1 VRGRRATARLAVVPA
16 PGTRRAATTEEAI
29 VTHGNELSAWNEE
42 CGVMAVVGVANAA
55 ELAVLGLHALQHR
68 GQEST
73 GVVSCDERGDF
84 HVHKGLGLV
93 HDVYRGDALSGLAG
107 ALAIG
112 HNRYSTAGGLTLE
125 NTQPLR
131 VVYRGGPLALAHN
144 GNLTNARALRAG
156 LEESGSIFQTTLD
169 TEIFLHLLALS
180 AGDDLEDALAEAAR
194 QVEGAYSLVVLAREK
209 VVALRDPHGF
219 RPLCLGRLGD
229 GYVVASET
237 CALDLVGAE
246 FLREVEP
253 GEMVTLD
260 PQGMRSR
267 RALPPAEPRQHCIF
281 EHIYF
286 SRPDSRVFGESVD
299 AVRRRLGRR
308 LAQEHPAAADL
319 VLSVPDSSNSIALGF
334 SEASGLPYEL
344 GLIRNHY
351 VGRTFIAPQQAGRD
365 FGVRVKFN
373 PVREILDGRRVV
385 VVDDSIVRGTTSRK
399 LVRLLRRAGAREVH
413 FRVGSPPVT
422 HPCFYGIDTP
432 SRRELIGALKSVD
445 EIRDYLG
452 VDSLGYLSAEGM
464 LACEGSP
471 RDYCRACFTG
481 AYPVAV
487 DPSAGK
493 LSLENLRRAPSGAG
507 T

>member
-1 VRGRRATARLAVVPA
+1 MNSWSPDK
-16 PGTRRAATTEEAI
+16 
-29 VTHGNELSAWNEE
+29 AWNEE
-42 CGVMAVVGVANAA
+42 CGVFGAVGVPHAA
-55 ELAVLGLHALQHR
+55 EVTALGLHALQHR
-68 GQEST
+68 GQEAT
-73 GVVSCDERGDF
+73 GVVSCDETGEF
-84 HVHKGLGLV
+84 HVVKGIGLV
-93 HDVYRGDALSGLAG
+93 SDVYRNSNLGQLAG
-107 ALAIG
+107 QFAIG

-131 VVYRGGPLALAHN
+131 VVYRRGSLALAHN
-144 GNLTNARALRAG
+144 GNLTNARELRQG

-169 TEIFLHLLALS
+169 TEIFLHLVALS
-180 AGDDLEDALAEAAR
+180 RSDDVEEALVEAAL
-194 QVEGAYSLVVLAREK
+194 QVTGAYSLVVLTRGS
-209 VVALRDPHGF
+209 VIALRDPHGF

-237 CALDLVGAE
+237 CALDLVGAD

-267 RALPPAEPRQHCIF
+267 QAMPPAQPLQLCVF

-286 SRPDSRVFGESVD
+286 SRPDSRVFGDGVD
-299 AVRRRLGRR
+299 GVRRRLGHQ
-308 LAQEHPAAADL
+308 LAREHPADAD
-319 VLSVPDSSNSIALGF
+319 VVIAVPDSSNSIALGY
-334 SEASGLPYEL
+334 SEESGTRFEL

-351 VGRTFIAPQQAGRD
+351 VGRTFIQPHQAGRD

-373 PVREILDGRRVV
+373 PVREVLDGRRVV

-432 SRRELIGALKSVD
+432 SRRELIGALKSVE
-445 EIRDYLG
+445 EIREFLA
-452 VDSLGYLSAEGM
+452 VDSLGYLSLEGM
-464 LACEGSP
+464 MACESDS
-471 RDYCRACFTG
+471 RRFCRACFTG
-481 AYPVAV
+481 NYPVAV
-487 DPSAGK
+487 DPAASK
-493 LSLENLRRAPSGAG
+493 LSLENLRSATSGAG
-507 T
+507 G